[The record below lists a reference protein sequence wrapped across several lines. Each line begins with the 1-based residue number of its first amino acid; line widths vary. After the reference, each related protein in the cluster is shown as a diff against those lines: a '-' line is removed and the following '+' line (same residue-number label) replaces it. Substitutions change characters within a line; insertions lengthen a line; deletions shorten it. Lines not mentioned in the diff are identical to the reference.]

1 METVMYCVTCIAAY
15 LIGSVLSAILI
26 SKLNKGPDIR
36 TVGSKNPGANNV
48 LRTLGWK
55 WALGAFLFDAG
66 KAVLACWIGSKFLY
80 PFGKSQYGA
89 MIAAIFVTL
98 GHDYPFFFRFKGGKG
113 VSSLV
118 GIMLYF
124 YPIQGVLSILV
135 FIVVL
140 LFTEY
145 VSLSSIS
152 MAAAFMIFLKISYP
166 EDRIVFL
173 WAGILFLFCLYRHVA
188 NIQRIINGT
197 ENKIHLI

>member
-1 METVMYCVTCIAAY
+1 METAMYCINCLTAY

-26 SKLNKGPDIR
+26 SKLNNGPDIR
-36 TVGSKNPGANNV
+36 TVGSENPGANNV
-48 LRTLGWK
+48 LRTMGWK
-55 WALGAFLFDAG
+55 WALGSFFFDAG

-80 PFGKSQYGA
+80 AFGKAQYGA
-89 MIAAIFVTL
+89 MIAAVFVTL
-98 GHDYPFFFRFKGGKG
+98 GHDYPLFFRFKGGKG
-113 VSSLV
+113 VSCLV

-135 FIVVL
+135 FIIVL
-140 LFTEY
+140 LFSKF

-152 MAAAFMIFLKISYP
+152 MAAAFMIFLGISYP
-166 EDRIVFL
+166 DDRIVFS
-173 WAGILFLFCLYRHVA
+173 WAGFLFLFCLYRHIP